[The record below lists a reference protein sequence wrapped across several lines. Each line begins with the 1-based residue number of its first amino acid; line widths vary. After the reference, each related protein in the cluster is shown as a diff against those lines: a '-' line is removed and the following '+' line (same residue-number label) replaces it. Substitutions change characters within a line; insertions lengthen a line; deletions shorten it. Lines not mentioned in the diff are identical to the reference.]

1 MEFFSDLTWWGM
13 LSCALAAAIIPAF
26 FQKIRLS
33 TLVAPSLFCLGMVT
47 AMYFVTGMVSAITGS
62 VLTLFA
68 GVTALFVTLVV
79 SGINALL
86 KKRYR

>member
-13 LSCALAAAIIPAF
+13 LSFALAAAIIPAF

-33 TLVAPSLFCLGMVT
+33 ALVASSLFCLGMVT

-62 VLTLFA
+62 VLTLLA

-79 SGINALL
+79 SGINTLL